1 MNEYKNKLIEMYHEN
16 LNILHEGLR
25 EGNYDK
31 RNKAVKSLKKI
42 LIELSLIGE
51 ITEKTVKSGI
61 KILKDLKVGEDK
73 FINIIDE
80 LESKLRGKF

>member
-80 LESKLRGKF
+80 LESKLRGRF